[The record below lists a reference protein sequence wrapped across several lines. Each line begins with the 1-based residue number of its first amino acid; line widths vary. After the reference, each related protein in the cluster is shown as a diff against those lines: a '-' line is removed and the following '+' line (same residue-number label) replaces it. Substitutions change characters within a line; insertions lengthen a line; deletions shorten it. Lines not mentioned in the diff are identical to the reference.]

1 MKVLSDCISVAI
13 ISFYERLILI
23 VTLKWV
29 FLFRSPNLS
38 WFWAQLVDV
47 ESNNLQEQHKSIS
60 QTMSYIY
67 GYFLFVY
74 LNGNS
79 VRNLSSFLSRGTRA
93 VSSCFWDVLS
103 MVDNFHNPLV
113 SCSHLF
119 AEEQGLCH
127 HVSVKGCLS

>member
-13 ISFYERLILI
+13 ISFYDRLILI

-47 ESNNLQEQHKSIS
+47 ESNNLQEQHRSIS
-60 QTMSYIY
+60 QTLSYIF
-67 GYFLFVY
+67 GYFWFVY

-79 VRNLSSFLSRGTRA
+79 VRNLSSFLSWGTRA

-103 MVDNFHNPLV
+103 MVDNFHNSLV

-119 AEEQGLCH
+119 VEEQGLCH
-127 HVSVKGCLS
+127 HVSMKGCPS